1 MARLEKEKIPFILTM
16 FWFVA
21 LWFGFIAVNVNT
33 ILGVIYLAVFS
44 IVSMII
50 YGWDKVKTIP
60 LSKDGKWGIGFVKGI
75 LIYVVFVVFASV
87 LAPLFAKIDIGQLIQ
102 LIGTTTPALAESVIL
117 NTLTFVLFVPFAE
130 TMFFI
135 ISMDFLASAF
145 NINISKSGLKSV
157 KTWFVLILP
166 LAFGFLMYH
175 VTAKGITNNIALLV
189 VFLMMVFTLGFAMW
203 FGEAKQVVFFHIIA
217 NAAGIGLFGA
227 LTGIVSLMVAPL
239 IIIPLA
245 ILIIPRLNIQLN
257 KQRI

>member
-1 MARLEKEKIPFILTM
+1 MARLEKDKIPFILTM

-60 LSKDGKWGIGFVKGI
+60 LSKDRKFGLGFVKGI
-75 LIYVVFVVFASV
+75 IIYVIFVVIASV

-117 NTLTFVLFVPFAE
+117 NTITFVLFVPFAE

-145 NINISKSGLKSV
+145 NIDISKSGLKKI
-157 KTWFVLILP
+157 KTWALLILP
-166 LAFGFLMYH
+166 LSFGFLMYH
-175 VTAKGITNNIALLV
+175 ITAKGVTNNVALLI
-189 VFLMMVFTLGFAMW
+189 VFLMMVFTLGFAIY

-227 LTGIVSLMVAPL
+227 LIGNIALMVAPVV
-239 IIIPLA
+239 IIPLA
-245 ILIIPRLNIQLN
+245 ILIIPKINFKLN
-257 KQRI
+257 KHKI